1 MRSHE
6 RIAQASVSFYRT
18 EVIFCIITTVFTMI
32 VNEKL
37 AASIC
42 VPVQALLFIKLLYD
56 WDD

>member
-1 MRSHE
+1 MKTHE
-6 RIAQASVSFYRT
+6 RVAQASASLYRV
-18 EVIFCIITTVFTMI
+18 EVIFCVIATVITMI

-42 VPVQALLFIKLLYD
+42 IPVQALLFIKLLYD